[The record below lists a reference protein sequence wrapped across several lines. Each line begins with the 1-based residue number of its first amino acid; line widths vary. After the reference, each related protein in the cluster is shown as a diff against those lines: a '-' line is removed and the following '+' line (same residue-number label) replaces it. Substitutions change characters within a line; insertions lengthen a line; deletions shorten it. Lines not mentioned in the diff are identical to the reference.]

1 MDLLEGET
9 LRQRLNV
16 GPLPWAKAIELTL
29 GAAAGIAALHAK
41 GFVHRDLKPENIF
54 LTANGWV
61 KVLDFGLAV
70 PRAHALSSFDDEPT
84 VRAVTRKGTLVGT
97 FAYMSPEQLREEEVD
112 ARADIF
118 ALGCVLYEMIVGDA
132 AFRRATRA
140 ETIAAILSEREVPLP
155 PLLPGGLRYVV
166 RRCLERARER
176 RFQSAEEFAAA
187 LSVVGDTASEPR
199 YSDEEPSIAVL
210 PFANL
215 SGEKENDYF
224 GDGLSEEILNAL
236 SGMPR
241 LKVTARTSALAFR
254 GRQVDVRTIGETLGV
269 RTILEGGVRRAG
281 NQVRVTAQLIDAAS
295 GYHLWSGRYDRAMT
309 DVFAVQDE
317 IAAAIVDTLKVRLAA
332 GKAAHARRANINA
345 YQAYLKSRY
354 HFSKLT
360 PERLA
365 LSQAYA
371 EEAIALD
378 PDYPAAQAQLA
389 ECFMQTALYGV
400 RPARETIP
408 LAREAALKAVND
420 DGSEASAQMTLAR
433 IAGEYDHDWTEAL
446 RRCRLALTSERITPA
461 VRALCALYILWPLG
475 RIEEMTAVIQPA
487 LASDPLSPMP
497 RLVLAQA
504 LLARGSLE
512 RPLAEI
518 RSILEL
524 HESFWPGHFVEGF
537 ILTLANRTSEA
548 IASFEKSLRIAPW
561 NAAVAGL
568 FEGTCD
574 RAGDRAHAISAFERL
589 GVPERTHRQPLA
601 RVTFHFV
608 TREFD
613 RSAEAFA
620 AVIEAR
626 YPVAAHHFLYLCLDD
641 AFRQSPQ
648 AQALRTTMNLV
659 A

>member
-1 MDLLEGET
+1 MIAPGVRLGPYEIVSFLAAGGMGEVYRGHDSRLGRAVAIKVLPEAAFSDTDALLRFEREARAAAAVSHPNLTSIYDVGRAGELHYLVMDLLEGET

-155 PLLPGGLRYVV
+155 SFLPGGLRYVV

-199 YSDEEPSIAVL
+199 YSDEEPTIAVL

-236 SGMPR
+236 SSMPR

-281 NQVRVTAQLIDAAS
+281 NQVRVTAQLVDA
-295 GYHLWSGRYDRAMT
+295 
-309 DVFAVQDE
+309 
-317 IAAAIVDTLKVRLAA
+317 
-332 GKAAHARRANINA
+332 
-345 YQAYLKSRY
+345 
-354 HFSKLT
+354 
-360 PERLA
+360 
-365 LSQAYA
+365 
-371 EEAIALD
+371 
-378 PDYPAAQAQLA
+378 
-389 ECFMQTALYGV
+389 
-400 RPARETIP
+400 
-408 LAREAALKAVND
+408 
-420 DGSEASAQMTLAR
+420 
-433 IAGEYDHDWTEAL
+433 
-446 RRCRLALTSERITPA
+446 
-461 VRALCALYILWPLG
+461 
-475 RIEEMTAVIQPA
+475 
-487 LASDPLSPMP
+487 
-497 RLVLAQA
+497 
-504 LLARGSLE
+504 
-512 RPLAEI
+512 
-518 RSILEL
+518 
-524 HESFWPGHFVEGF
+524 
-537 ILTLANRTSEA
+537 
-548 IASFEKSLRIAPW
+548 
-561 NAAVAGL
+561 
-568 FEGTCD
+568 
-574 RAGDRAHAISAFERL
+574 
-589 GVPERTHRQPLA
+589 
-601 RVTFHFV
+601 
-608 TREFD
+608 
-613 RSAEAFA
+613 
-620 AVIEAR
+620 
-626 YPVAAHHFLYLCLDD
+626 
-641 AFRQSPQ
+641 
-648 AQALRTTMNLV
+648 
-659 A
+659 